1 MSIAI
6 RRLVS
11 HPQVR
16 RMIRCA
22 GVSVTTTLLSLAV
35 LGVLVTVRFL
45 PAGWANVV
53 ATMAG
58 IGPSYWLNRRFVWGR
73 LGAHDLSREVLPFW
87 AMSLTA
93 LVLSSVAVS
102 GAASWADHVQLSVG
116 LRTAVVLA
124 VNVAVFGSLWIAQFF
139 LLDRVLFR
147 SRAPARGTRSSI
159 TPGAGSAGAPVS
171 DADSRSAA

>member
-1 MSIAI
+1 
-6 RRLVS
+6 
-11 HPQVR
+11 
-16 RMIRCA
+16 MIRCA
-22 GVSVTTTLLSLAV
+22 GVSVTTTVLSLAV
-35 LGVLVTVRFL
+35 LGVLVAGRFV

-73 LGAHDLSREVLPFW
+73 SGAHDLSREVLPFW

-93 LVLSSVAVS
+93 LVLSTVAVS
-102 GAASWADHVQLSVG
+102 RAASWADHGQLSAG
-116 LRTAVVLA
+116 LRTAVVLT

-147 SRAPARGTRSSI
+147 SRPPARGTRSSI
-159 TPGAGSAGAPVS
+159 TPGARGADAPVS
-171 DADSRSAA
+171 DSDSRSAA